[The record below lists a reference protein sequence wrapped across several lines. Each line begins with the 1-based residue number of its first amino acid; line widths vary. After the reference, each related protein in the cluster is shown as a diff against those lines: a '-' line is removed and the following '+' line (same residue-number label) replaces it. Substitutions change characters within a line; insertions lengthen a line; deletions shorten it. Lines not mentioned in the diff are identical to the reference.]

1 MNFPRKVF
9 VCLLT
14 AALLSAANP
23 AYSID
28 PSTATKVFTRI
39 ATASALRNPSV
50 AVIDTSTGELIYQSN
65 GDSQRKPASVM
76 KILSATAT
84 LKYLDPAKR
93 YSTRVFNTNESGTVV
108 LQGDLDPWYSL
119 KVQEGK
125 KMHRTSVPTLAS
137 SIQSAAGTD
146 IKKFTVKYSGLYSKD
161 IANLAKYFKSKK
173 IKVTWQKVAKA
184 TGTSIAVEEKY
195 LSTSPTIQ
203 EITHWFL
210 TWSDN
215 VLSERLARQ
224 SAKAAGYSF
233 DEYGVS
239 DLFKKILTDM
249 EIDPSDLNIHDA
261 SGLSK
266 QNKITAKLMAQLLF
280 KIHKEPAFAQLISGL
295 PVSGVSGTLSK
306 RYLDSAPEAVGLVKA
321 KTGTLNGTVSLAGYV
336 QSGDREYVFVVLADR
351 IAGGTRAAD
360 KARETLDYYLGQIAQ
375 PFSVQA
381 TNQPALA
388 SGSQTP

>member
-1 MNFPRKVF
+1 MNFLRKAF

-23 AYSID
+23 AYAID
-28 PSTATKVFTRI
+28 PSSATKVFTRI
-39 ATASALRNPSV
+39 ATASVLRNPSV
-50 AVIDTSTGELIYQSN
+50 AVIDASTGELIYQSN

-93 YSTRVFNTNESGTVV
+93 YSTRVFSTNESGTVV

-119 KVQEGK
+119 KVKEGK
-125 KMHRTSVPTLAS
+125 KMHRTSIPTLAS
-137 SIQSAAGTD
+137 HIQSSAGAD
-146 IKKFTVKYSGLYSKD
+146 IKKLTVKYSGLYSKD

-215 VLSERLARQ
+215 VLAERLARQ

-249 EIDPSDLNIHDA
+249 EIDPSALNIHDA

-266 QNKITAKLMAQLLF
+266 ENKITAKLMAQLLF

-321 KTGTLNGTVSLAGYV
+321 KTGTLNGTISMAGYV
-336 QSGDREYVFVVLADR
+336 ESGDREYVFVVLADR
-351 IAGGTRAAD
+351 IAGGTRAAN
-360 KARETLDYYLGQIAQ
+360 KARETLDSYLGQIAK
-375 PFSVQA
+375 PLSVQA
-381 TNQPALA
+381 TIQPVMT